1 MLWHLILMA
10 PIIVWAF
17 IVSASICP
25 RGIQAMTLCTAH
37 GCAPWYAAP
46 VHWILGNN
54 WNPQS
59 TCLTGTSKDSQY
71 KCEITS
77 HLDSWVPNTSNP
89 HYGKDHMR
97 SFSRAGAVETKLILF
112 VSERG
117 SLYLQPEGMSSAS
130 LGRGSSQ
137 QSDKTS
143 WTGMRKRLVISDR
156 SLCCV
161 GGVIQLLKTPQTTS
175 SNHI

>member
-1 MLWHLILMA
+1 MTSNTHGTHYSVSLYSECQHLSSRHSGYDSVHSPRLCSLICSS
-10 PIIVWAF
+10 
-17 IVSASICP
+17 SALNSWK
-25 RGIQAMTLCTAH
+25 QLET
-37 GCAPWYAAP
+37 
-46 VHWILGNN
+46 
-54 WNPQS
+54 QS
-59 TCLTGTSKDSQY
+59 TCLTGTSKDSQF